1 MCWFFRFACVSK
13 SYRLSDELLF
23 LATSNLAQARR
34 SHLSENSHKPVVLTV
49 QALSH
54 VRMPSLSA
62 RLLPLKRKLLVW
74 ARMVHVRAFVLF
86 SSLIWLFV
94 SMIEWFTLKHEVWCL
109 VCFMWYNE
117 TEILLFLVWNESRIG
132 WLIVYWNEIMMFWD
146 NMWILCEKHRYG
158 MS

>member
-1 MCWFFRFACVSK
+1 VSK

-62 RLLPLKRKLLVW
+62 RLLPLKRKLLV
-74 ARMVHVRAFVLF
+74 
-86 SSLIWLFV
+86 
-94 SMIEWFTLKHEVWCL
+94 
-109 VCFMWYNE
+109 
-117 TEILLFLVWNESRIG
+117 
-132 WLIVYWNEIMMFWD
+132 
-146 NMWILCEKHRYG
+146 
-158 MS
+158 